1 MTTIERT
8 NRWRHAFAVV
18 LVTSSVGV
26 YTERPSILLASIIGV
41 AYAAYPLLTP
51 EPTIDLSLSRT
62 VSDESPEHG
71 DAVTVTV
78 TVRNTGTRTVADLR
92 LIDGVPPLL
101 PVTDGA
107 ARQTATLR
115 PGGSTTVRYT
125 VTAKHGFHRFEPA
138 TAIVHDISGG
148 KRVQTSITGTD
159 ASVDAL
165 DCSVDVHTSAGRTH
179 RSGGVATAATSE
191 RGIEFYQTRE
201 YQRGDPANRIDWR
214 RFARTGELTTVEHR
228 AQRQSSVVLCLDAR
242 TKSIRSAR
250 PNEPNAVAYSV
261 AAATELLSVLLEQ
274 GNHVGTAVVG
284 PEFDWLPPAAGRDH
298 HEQAVQL
305 LETHR
310 VRGSAQADTRHET
323 ADRSEQ
329 LRTLFRQGDAEVI
342 LFTPLL
348 DDFGVTATRQ
358 CEANGSPV
366 TVISPDS
373 TAEETLGGKLAR
385 IERRNR
391 VQSLRESQVPVCDWT
406 PGDPIVWAET
416 SVR

>member
-8 NRWRHAFAVV
+8 NRWRHAFVVV

-51 EPTIDLSLSRT
+51 EPTVDLALSRT

-71 DAVTVTV
+71 DPVRVTV

-101 PVTDGA
+101 PVTDGSA
-107 ARQTATLR
+107 QQTATLR

-138 TAIVHDISGG
+138 AAIVHDISGG
-148 KRVQTSITGTD
+148 KRVQTSITAAD

-165 DCSVDVHTSAGRTH
+165 DCSVDVRTVRRRTH
-179 RSGGVATAATSE
+179 RSGGVATAATSG
-191 RGIEFYQTRE
+191 RGIELYQTRA

-242 TKSIRSAR
+242 AKSVRSAR
-250 PNEPNAVAYSV
+250 PNEPDAVAYSV
-261 AAATELLSVLLEQ
+261 AAATELLSVRLEE
-274 GNHVGTAVVG
+274 GYRVGIAVVG
-284 PEFDWLPPAAGRDH
+284 PEFAWLPPAMGREH

-310 VRGSAQADTRHET
+310 VRGSTQANTRRET

-329 LRTLFRQGDAEVI
+329 LHTLFRQGDAEVM

-348 DDFGVTATRQ
+348 DDFGVTAARQ

-366 TVISPDS
+366 TVISPNS
-373 TAEETLGGKLAR
+373 TAGETLGGELTR

-391 VQSLRESQVPVCDWT
+391 VQSLRESRIPVCDWT
-406 PGDPIVWAET
+406 PGDPIVWTERSA
-416 SVR
+416 R